1 MRSAL
6 VFFVVAALSVQQAI
20 SLPFAK
26 RAIDGVYNIHLS
38 TYFAYCVFFFS
49 FTLDT
54 TILNYALTLEHLENA
69 FYSGGLG
76 QFNDQAFKDAGLA
89 SWVRPRFL
97 EIAAHEATH
106 VTALSSALGANA
118 TQPCTY
124 SLYVFFFFLNGVSGG
139 NQYLFIYFGQPIQGR
154 QVFCSPKPSARRCR
168 WVPCWLC
175 VGVYINLNFFL
186 R

>member
-1 MRSAL
+1 MLIA
-6 VFFVVAALSVQQAI
+6 
-20 SLPFAK
+20 
-26 RAIDGVYNIHLS
+26 
-38 TYFAYCVFFFS
+38 FFFFF

-124 SLYVFFFFLNGVSGG
+124 SLYVFFFF
-139 NQYLFIYFGQPIQGR
+139 
-154 QVFCSPKPSARRCR
+154 
-168 WVPCWLC
+168 
-175 VGVYINLNFFL
+175 
-186 R
+186 